1 MNNLETLKSL
11 IPDYARDVKINL
23 QNVLSQEN
31 QVLSAKQ
38 IFGTA
43 LASAY
48 GTKDKTLIR
57 ALENEV
63 QNILSEVE
71 IKAVK
76 TAASLMAMNN
86 IYYRF
91 LHLSEDKE
99 FSQLPAGLRMQGI
112 ANHGIDKIDFEIF
125 SLAVSIIN
133 GCGMCIE
140 SHSAQLSKHGLSKQQ
155 IQLVAKIAA
164 VVNSVAQVLT
174 IQNQEPL

>member
-1 MNNLETLKSL
+1 MNIETLKNQ
-11 IPDYARDVKINL
+11 IPDYARDLKINL
-23 QNVLSQEN
+23 QNILNSEGHALQP
-31 QVLSAKQ
+31 KQ
-38 IFGTA
+38 IWGAA

-48 GTKDKTLIR
+48 ATKNRTLINIF
-57 ALENEV
+57 ENEV

-91 LHLSEDKE
+91 VHLSHDKE
-99 FSQLPAGLRMQGI
+99 YSTMPAGLRMQGI

-133 GCGMCIE
+133 GCGMCIDA
-140 SHSAQLSKHGLSKQQ
+140 HANQLLKHGLSKLQVQ
-155 IQLVAKIAA
+155 VVAKIAA
-164 VVNSVAQVLT
+164 VVNSVDQIL
-174 IQNQEPL
+174 IIEILE